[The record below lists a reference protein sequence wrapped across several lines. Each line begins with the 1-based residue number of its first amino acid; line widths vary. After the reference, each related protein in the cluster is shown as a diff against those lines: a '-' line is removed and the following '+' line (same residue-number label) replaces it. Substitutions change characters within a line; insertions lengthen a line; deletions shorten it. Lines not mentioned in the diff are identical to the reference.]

1 MPVAQPR
8 RSGGNAAFIRASA
21 SGMTK
26 AAPATVNSPSPAA
39 KTRRRPY
46 RSPRAAPVISSTAK
60 QRTYALTVHS
70 RSSNEAPRSRW
81 IVLKAVAT
89 TSMSSTTMNEARAL
103 SPRTQRC
110 VAVLF
115 VMPVVTPQRRETGRR
130 PVSGSA
136 GVGTGE
142 EDAMVTDQLVSR
154 AMAGDDEAFRALVE
168 PHRREL
174 HVHCYRILGSVQDA
188 EDVLQE
194 TLVAAWRGLS
204 GYEGRASVRAWL
216 YRIAT
221 NRCLNALRDGQ
232 RRPKPVPT
240 FAAGVLAPEPTR
252 TVDPIWLQPFPDAL
266 LEGLPDAAPGPEARY
281 ERREAISLAFV
292 TAMQSLPPRQR
303 AVLVLRDVLGF
314 RAAEVADMLNLTE
327 DAVTSALK
335 RARAGLPDTDR
346 DRTPL
351 PGSAQERALAGRFAD
366 AVERGDVEAMVALL
380 TEDAWLTM
388 PPAPMQYQGV
398 AAIAVFMR
406 DVGFRQGTRRYRL
419 LPTAANGQP
428 AYGCYISDYEDP
440 VWHAHGMLVVTLVG
454 DRVSAMTRF
463 IDNSVLPYFALP
475 RTMH

>member
-1 MPVAQPR
+1 M
-8 RSGGNAAFIRASA
+8 STSTDGASA
-21 SGMTK
+21 H
-26 AAPATVNSPSPAA
+26 AAEATVNSPSPAA
-39 KTRRRPY
+39 KTRRRPD

-221 NRCLNALRDGQ
+221 NRCLNALLD
-232 RRPKPVPT
+232 
-240 FAAGVLAPEPTR
+240 
-252 TVDPIWLQPFPDAL
+252 
-266 LEGLPDAAPGPEARY
+266 GLPDAAPGPEARY

>member
-26 AAPATVNSPSPAA
+26 AAPAPWNVRAAMSTSTDGASAHAAEATVNSPSPAA

-174 HVHCYRILGSVQDA
+174 HVHC
-188 EDVLQE
+188 
-194 TLVAAWRGLS
+194 
-204 GYEGRASVRAWL
+204 